1 LLNRA
6 RSGASSF
13 GNIFWPLDLLLE
25 PCELVSDDLGRSDWF
40 PSPRPNKD
48 DVAIGG
54 AALGDGDFSKY
65 LDSFSLSLWNGSLSL
80 WGGIVEEENKD
91 EREPDISRNNS
102 LA

>member
-1 LLNRA
+1 
-6 RSGASSF
+6 
-13 GNIFWPLDLLLE
+13 
-25 PCELVSDDLGRSDWF
+25 
-40 PSPRPNKD
+40 
-48 DVAIGG
+48 
-54 AALGDGDFSKY
+54 